1 MKIYLRANLIFIM
14 SNFFTKLQ
22 IFLSSRKIFK
32 NWHIYPS
39 VYLNYT
45 NKKFPIFETRTG
57 LRIKIR
63 KNSTDLMAL
72 THVWLI
78 EEYKSKNF
86 EIKDTDLVIDV
97 GGHIGLFSLYA
108 KQFCKNG
115 TIYSFEPVQENY
127 KLLSDNV
134 NSNNLK
140 QIKTFNLAVSTSNS
154 TVKLYLNDDEAGHSM
169 FSKSSKTVTVNS
181 ISLQR
186 IFDDNNIENCNFLKL
201 DCEGTEYEILENLP
215 TFYFKKIEKIVIEYH
230 MADSHPE
237 LLDQLKKLLISQN
250 YNIKIKKLF
259 PDIGFLYASKN

>member
-1 MKIYLRANLIFIM
+1 
-14 SNFFTKLQ
+14 
-22 IFLSSRKIFK
+22 
-32 NWHIYPS
+32 
-39 VYLNYT
+39 
-45 NKKFPIFETRTG
+45 
-57 LRIKIR
+57 
-63 KNSTDLMAL
+63 
-72 THVWLI
+72 
-78 EEYKSKNF
+78 
-86 EIKDTDLVIDV
+86 
-97 GGHIGLFSLYA
+97 
-108 KQFCKNG
+108 
-115 TIYSFEPVQENY
+115 
-127 KLLSDNV
+127 
-134 NSNNLK
+134 
-140 QIKTFNLAVSTSNS
+140 
-154 TVKLYLNDDEAGHSM
+154 M